1 MSIESD
7 LRKDGIRVVDILD
20 TMSVNRIAH
29 NVAAKLC
36 ETFPELC
43 FNETDLFAKLSRLN
57 MYRATMPEGMAE
69 ANYFYKNTSIYF
81 NQKVDFE
88 DLEEFAIHECIHYI
102 QEVKDKKNNLV
113 RMGLCNFDNF
123 KIVGMGLNEAA
134 VQYMASK
141 VIGIEKDYVKYF
153 GISFR
158 TISPSYYPL
167 ECNLI
172 EQMAYLTGES
182 VLFDSTFTSNDN
194 FKNAFID
201 LTSEKVYDDIQYY
214 IDQILELEENLIKLG
229 NKFSSYDERNKKVDK
244 IVAKTDNCKNKI
256 ADYYIKAQN
265 LIIKNYFDKAFKKIT
280 NLEELDNY
288 RKKLEHYGEFIGR
301 TDDYTFF
308 DDYYTEKMSE
318 LEHKSNIF
326 ENGGIE
332 TALECKKPNKF
343 VSWLRAIKNFV
354 TGEKIHN

>member
-20 TMSVNRIAH
+20 TMSVNKIAH
-29 NVAAKLC
+29 NIATKLC
-36 ETFPELC
+36 ETFPELN
-43 FNETDLFAKLSRLN
+43 FSEMDLFTKLSQLN
-57 MYRATMPEGMAE
+57 MYRANMPEGMAE

-81 NQKVDFE
+81 NEKIAFD

-123 KIVGMGLNEAA
+123 KILGMGLNEAA
-134 VQYMASK
+134 VQYITSK
-141 VIGIEKDYVKYF
+141 VIGIEKDFVKYF
-153 GISFR
+153 GISFS

-172 EQMAYLTGES
+172 EQMAFITGDS
-182 VLFDSTFTSNDN
+182 ILFDSTFTSNDK
-194 FKNAFID
+194 FKNKFIE
-201 LTSEKVYDDIQYY
+201 LTSEKTYNSVEYY
-214 IDQILELEENLIKLG
+214 IDQILDIEENIIKLN
-229 NKFSSYDERNKKVDK
+229 NKFTSFDERNKKVDK
-244 IVAKTDNCKNKI
+244 IVAKTDNCKSKI
-256 ADYYIKAQN
+256 SNYFIKAQN
-265 LIIKNYFDKAFKKIT
+265 LIIKNYFDKSIKTIT

-288 RKKLEHYGEFIGR
+288 RKNLEHYKDLIGR

-318 LEHKSNIF
+318 LEHKSNVL

-332 TALECKKPNKF
+332 TALEVKKPNKF
-343 VSWLRAIKNFV
+343 VSWVRAIKNFV
-354 TGEKIHN
+354 TGDKIHN

>member
-244 IVAKTDNCKNKI
+244 IVVKTDNCKNKI

-308 DDYYTEKMSE
+308 DDYYTEKMSA
-318 LEHKSNIF
+318 LEHKSNVF

>member
-20 TMSVNRIAH
+20 TMTVNRIAH
-29 NVAAKLC
+29 NIATKLC
-36 ETFPELC
+36 DTFPELC
-43 FNETDLFAKLSRLN
+43 FNETDLFAKLSRLG

-81 NQKVDFE
+81 NAKIPVE

-123 KIVGMGLNEAA
+123 KILGMGLNEAA
-134 VQYMASK
+134 VQYMTSK

-172 EQMAYLTGES
+172 EQMSYITGES
-182 VLFDSTFTSNDN
+182 VLYDSTFTSNDK
-194 FKNAFID
+194 FKNTFIS
-201 LTSEKVYDDIQYY
+201 LTSEKTYDNVEYY
-214 IDQILELEENLIKLG
+214 IDQILELEEDIIKLS
-229 NKFSSYDERNKKVDK
+229 NKSASYDERNKKVDK
-244 IVAKTDNCKNKI
+244 LVEKTDNCKSKI
-256 ADYYIKAQN
+256 ADYFTKAQN
-265 LIIKNYFDKAFKKIT
+265 LIIKNYFDKSFKSIS

-288 RKKLEHYGEFIGR
+288 RKKLEHYGELIGR

-318 LEHKSNIF
+318 LEQKSNVL

-343 VSWLRAIKNFV
+343 ISWLRAIKNFV